1 MATQKSKKTRPMP
14 DDEKELLTS
23 AIEAA
28 HQGLLDEPGHHDKPS
43 PTRHTLYFLVVMGLG
58 AVLNIVA
65 LMLVAR

>member
-43 PTRHTLYFLVVMGLG
+43 PARHTL
-58 AVLNIVA
+58 
-65 LMLVAR
+65 